1 MTEEDLQQPA
11 AATRPERD
19 PAALAHRIVEIAS
32 DKKASDVVLL
42 RTAEVTTLADYFV
55 ICTGRSERQV
65 SALGGAIV
73 DELRDEGTRPLG
85 IEGMAGGRWVLL
97 DFGAVICHVFAA
109 AEREYYALEQ
119 LWSHAP
125 QVVRVV

>member
-1 MTEEDLQQPA
+1 MTEDDLAQPA

-19 PAALAHRIVEIAS
+19 AAALAHRIVEIAS

-42 RTAEVTTLADYFV
+42 RTAEVTSLADYFV

-65 SALGGAIV
+65 SALGAAIV
-73 DELRDEGTRPLG
+73 DEMRDEGVRPIG
-85 IEGMAGGRWVLL
+85 IEGQAAGHWVLL
-97 DFGAVICHVFAA
+97 DFGVVICHVFAP
-109 AEREYYALEQ
+109 AEREYYALEE

-125 QVVRVV
+125 QVVRIV